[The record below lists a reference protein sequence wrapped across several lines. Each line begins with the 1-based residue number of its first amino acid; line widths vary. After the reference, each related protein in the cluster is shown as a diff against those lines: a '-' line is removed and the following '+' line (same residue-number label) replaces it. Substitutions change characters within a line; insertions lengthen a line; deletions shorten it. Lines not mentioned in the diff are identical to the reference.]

1 MKHESKIISFSC
13 IVSMI
18 TSVIIIPS
26 AANAYTPLSYTLT
39 TKALP
44 KCCGNAP
51 LHFKH
56 EC

>member
-1 MKHESKIISFSC
+1 MYYT
-13 IVSMI
+13 MI
-18 TSVIIIPS
+18 TAVIIIPS
-26 AANAYTPLSYTLT
+26 ANAYTPYPTLT